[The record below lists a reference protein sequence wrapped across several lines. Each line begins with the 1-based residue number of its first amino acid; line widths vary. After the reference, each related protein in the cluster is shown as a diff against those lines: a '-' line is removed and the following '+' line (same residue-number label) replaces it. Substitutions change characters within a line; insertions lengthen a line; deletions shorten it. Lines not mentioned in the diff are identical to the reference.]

1 MHVSLCFLNNTWT
14 NSEYNFTI
22 IIASNI
28 HDCYIMFFL
37 LIKYT
42 TYCSFLVEK
51 RPKVVKVDSNCGT
64 ASKVFS
70 DVRLTMSA
78 ALVEMAS

>member
-28 HDCYIMFFL
+28 HDCYI
-37 LIKYT
+37 Y
-42 TYCSFLVEK
+42 Y
-51 RPKVVKVDSNCGT
+51 
-64 ASKVFS
+64 VFS
-70 DVRLTMSA
+70 LNKIYNLLFFFGGKKTQS
-78 ALVEMAS
+78 SKS